1 MFPCTMCIAPYVVCR
16 LGLILGCR
24 SWLKI
29 VTEKLIIMGIGTA
42 RKRNPNVRA
51 TIDLTTIQLVY
62 YICGYTKL
70 NTEKPTM

>member
-1 MFPCTMCIAPYVVCR
+1 MFPCTMCIAPCVVCR

-42 RKRNPNVRA
+42 RKGNPNVRA
-51 TIDLTTIQLVY
+51 TIDLTTIQLLY
-62 YICGYTKL
+62 YVDIHTKL
-70 NTEKPTM
+70 STEKPTM